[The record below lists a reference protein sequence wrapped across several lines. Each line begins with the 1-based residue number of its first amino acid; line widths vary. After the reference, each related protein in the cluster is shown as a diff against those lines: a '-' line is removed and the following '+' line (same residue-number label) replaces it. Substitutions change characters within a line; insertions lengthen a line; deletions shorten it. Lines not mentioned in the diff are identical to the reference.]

1 MGCESG
7 AVGIIDARMPD
18 LADVWKTALPQVLN
32 NVTGRGVWTAL
43 NTAVPITVEDG
54 VFVLGMPPSDTAL
67 GPHLRL
73 PATSQLIERFTSKAA
88 GHALRLRVI
97 DGTALED
104 WELVKRRDAERRRL
118 QEAEMTKMRAE
129 LSARTSWDQVYEQLA
144 RRFAAINNR
153 SLPQNRARFFEEAV
167 EIIVE
172 ARTAQSDQYDDLSER
187 NFARCLERVAQYTEL
202 PSVLVAREVLK
213 RSSEL

>member
-1 MGCESG
+1 
-7 AVGIIDARMPD
+7 MPD
-18 LADVWKTALPQVLN
+18 LSDAWKAALPQILG

-43 NTAVPITVEDG
+43 NAAVPVTIEEG
-54 VFVLGMPPSDTAL
+54 VFVLGVPPRDTAL
-67 GPHLRL
+67 GAHLRL
-73 PATSQLIERFTSKAA
+73 PATSQLIERYIGQAVRNPV
-88 GHALRLRVI
+88 RLRVI
-97 DGTALED
+97 DGVSLED

-118 QEAEMTKMRAE
+118 QEAEMNKMRAE
-129 LSARTSWDQVYEQLA
+129 LAAKTSWDAVYEQLS

-153 SLPQNRARFFEEAV
+153 SLPQNRARFFEEAI

-172 ARTAQSDQYDDLSER
+172 ARTAQNQYDELGER

-213 RSSEL
+213 RASEL